1 MTKITNDWLYERA
14 TQEIRDAVEAW
25 VLDESDWFWEDEE
38 EYECMGTPVLDAI
51 RARVTDILGTLP

>member
-1 MTKITNDWLYERA
+1 MTEITNDWLYERA

-38 EYECMGTPVLDAI
+38 EYEGMGTPVLDAI